1 MIQAP
6 VNVSQVKQISP
17 FRYPGGKTWLVP
29 GMTAILRSLPVRPS
43 LFLEPFAGGASVSLA
58 VADQDLAVR
67 THLVEKDPSISAV
80 WHIAIAAPRSD
91 LNALTKRILSF
102 RLERQNVIDAL
113 ALQPLNL
120 VERAFQTI
128 LRNRVQRGG
137 IMAPGAGLLKE
148 GEKGKG
154 LASRWYP
161 ETLVKRL
168 LHIRALADLG
178 RLTFTE
184 GDALQ
189 AIAAAPQ
196 DAFLFVD
203 PPYTAG
209 GKAAGQ
215 RLYALPAID
224 HARLLDLLAIHQGPV
239 VATYDDN
246 PEIRQMA
253 AERDIAIRPARM
265 KNTHHAEM
273 TEPLL
278 VRNLPV

>member
-1 MIQAP
+1 M
-6 VNVSQVKQISP
+6 
-17 FRYPGGKTWLVP
+17 L
-29 GMTAILRSLPVRPS
+29 
-43 LFLEPFAGGASVSLA
+43 
-58 VADQDLAVR
+58 
-67 THLVEKDPSISAV
+67 
-80 WHIAIAAPRSD
+80 
-91 LNALTKRILSF
+91 
-102 RLERQNVIDAL
+102 DAL
-113 ALQPLNL
+113 AREPTDII
-120 VERAFQTI
+120 ERAFQTI

-168 LHIRALADLG
+168 LYIRALADLG
-178 RLTFTE
+178 RLAFTE

-189 AIAAAPQ
+189 AIASAPKN
-196 DAFLFVD
+196 AFLFVD

-224 HARLLDLLAIHQGPV
+224 HARLLDLIAAHQGPV

-246 PEIRQMA
+246 SEIRQMA
-253 AERDIAIRPARM
+253 AERGIEIRPARM

-273 TEPLL
+273 TELLL
-278 VRNLPV
+278 VRNLPA

>member
-80 WHIAIAAPRSD
+80 WNIAIAAPRSD

-224 HARLLDLLAIHQGPV
+224 HARLLDLLAVHQGPV

-273 TEPLL
+273 TELLL